1 MKQDEYRL
9 TIRNLQLHYQ
19 DFIRDSQDS
28 QQFGADDRLQVE
40 ADYNQT
46 TQYFDNLLNS
56 MEKGEGTIPANT
68 EPLICTFTCVRDS
81 NRDILELVYETLNV
95 IVRSPFLGSVV
106 FKPKG
111 E

>member
-9 TIRNLQLHYQ
+9 MIRNLQLHYQ

-40 ADYNQT
+40 GEYNKT

-56 MEKGEGTIPANT
+56 MEKGECTTSANT
-68 EPLICTFTCVRDS
+68 EPRICAFTCVRDS
-81 NRDILELVYETLNV
+81 NRDIL
-95 IVRSPFLGSVV
+95 
-106 FKPKG
+106 
-111 E
+111 